1 MHLLLFSLTCLF
13 HNYKYTGTK
22 YRLIF
27 LKEKKKSK
35 AMVIPAGRF
44 EGKRVPCYNSF
55 QLSLFHWAA
64 VPAAEH
70 PKCPQAAPSAS
81 LMN

>member
-1 MHLLLFSLTCLF
+1 
-13 HNYKYTGTK
+13 
-22 YRLIF
+22 
-27 LKEKKKSK
+27 
-35 AMVIPAGRF
+35 MVIPAGRF

>member
-1 MHLLLFSLTCLF
+1 
-13 HNYKYTGTK
+13 
-22 YRLIF
+22 
-27 LKEKKKSK
+27 
-35 AMVIPAGRF
+35 MVIPAGGGDR
-44 EGKRVPCYNSF
+44 RCVPCYNSF
-55 QLSLFHWAA
+55 QQSLFHWAA